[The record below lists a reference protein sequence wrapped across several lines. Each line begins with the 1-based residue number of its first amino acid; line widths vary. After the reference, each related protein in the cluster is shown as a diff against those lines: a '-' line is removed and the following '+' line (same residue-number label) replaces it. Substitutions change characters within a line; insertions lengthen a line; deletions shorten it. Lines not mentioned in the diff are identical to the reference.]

1 VAAWYLWWVR
11 RRRTHNEDVPPIYK
25 CKLSILTIAA
35 NARKQKETHDLRDER
50 WTRLE
55 PHVLK
60 LNVDASFY
68 VDDGA
73 GSAGAV
79 LRDFEGRL
87 VATCCVLLPHVS
99 SVAMSEAHSMKE
111 GLALAER
118 ISCNRIIAETNSSD
132 TIEDFTGE
140 QRWWNE

>member
-1 VAAWYLWWVR
+1 
-11 RRRTHNEDVPPIYK
+11 
-25 CKLSILTIAA
+25 
-35 NARKQKETHDLRDER
+35 
-50 WTRLE
+50 
-55 PHVLK
+55 
-60 LNVDASFY
+60 VDASFY

-87 VATCCVLLPHVS
+87 VVTCCVLLPHVS

-118 ISCNRIIAETNSSD
+118 ISCNRIIAESDSSE
-132 TIEDFTGE
+132 TSEALIGE
-140 QRWWNE
+140 QRWWNESATIYAECTDKVTNIN